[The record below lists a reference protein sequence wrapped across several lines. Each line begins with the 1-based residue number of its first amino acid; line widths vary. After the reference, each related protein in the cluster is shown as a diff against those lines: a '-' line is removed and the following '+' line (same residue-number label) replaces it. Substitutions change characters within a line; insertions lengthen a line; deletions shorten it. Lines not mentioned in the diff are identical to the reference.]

1 MTHEQGSLQDT
12 LNVMTVEIAIL
23 GKDGSIVVTNTA
35 WQNSLRQDRARP
47 HDVAGRHVREAFQS
61 VDSAASSDVEWILEG
76 IEGVLQGQLPTFDF
90 EYRAGRSAR
99 ARWLHLSAT
108 PLPEGPWGA
117 VITRRDITLQK
128 TSEAGLLNRANN
140 DALTGLAN
148 RSYFLLEG
156 ALMLA
161 LAKRNNWNPALV
173 YLDID
178 DFKGINDQYGH
189 AVGDAVLERVGAR
202 LQRLTRESDLVAR
215 LGGDEFVVL
224 LSNVTVE
231 NSGRIVQVYRRS
243 LAQPPIIDGMPIIIQ
258 SSFGVAHYPADGV
271 TVEALLAVADRAM
284 YADKA
289 SRSRQRR
296 RRGLAAID
304 AQEGQ
309 SAPQR

>member
-1 MTHEQGSLQDT
+1 MTQDQVSLQNT
-12 LNVMTVEIAIL
+12 LNVMTLEIAIL
-23 GKDGSIVVTNTA
+23 SDDGAIVVTNTA
-35 WQNSLRQDRARP
+35 WQNSLRHDRAGP
-47 HDVAGRHVREAFQS
+47 YDIAGRHVREAFRS
-61 VDSAASSDVEWILEG
+61 VDSGASSDLAWILQG
-76 IEGVLQGQLPTFDF
+76 IEGVLQGRLPGFDF

-99 ARWLHLSAT
+99 VRWLHLSAT

-117 VITRRDITLQK
+117 LITRRDITLQK
-128 TSEAGLLNRANN
+128 TSEAGLLSRANN
-140 DALTGLAN
+140 DALTGIAN

-161 LAKRNNWNPALV
+161 LAKRNVWHPALV

-178 DFKGINDQYGH
+178 DFKGINDEYGH

-258 SSFGVAHYPADGV
+258 ASFGVAHYPADGV

-284 YADKA
+284 YIHKA
-289 SRSRQRR
+289 SRPRR
-296 RRGLAAID
+296 RSRRGSGGAIG
-304 AQEGQ
+304 AREGHN
-309 SAPQR
+309 A